1 VFYRALAL
9 LLFSKEL
16 LPEAIV
22 TFVATTL
29 FVPFSDAA
37 LSLPS
42 LPFCPFHHLCF
53 FPFLSPTF
61 CGIVLTWH

>member
-42 LPFCPFHHLCF
+42 LPFCPFHHL
-53 FPFLSPTF
+53 
-61 CGIVLTWH
+61 